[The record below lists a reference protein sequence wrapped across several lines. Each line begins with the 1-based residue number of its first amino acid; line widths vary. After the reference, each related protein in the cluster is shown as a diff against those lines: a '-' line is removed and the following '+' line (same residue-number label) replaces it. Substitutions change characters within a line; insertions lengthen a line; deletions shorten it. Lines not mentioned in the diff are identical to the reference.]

1 MPDQTVDLGISREY
15 LEKYLTHSGL
25 WSTPERRQRN
35 RYVLSPSAYAVSAA
49 QRDNLETLGRAT
61 YKAVE
66 RLQETI
72 AAHAAAAKKTNEHRK
87 LLKLGRRAARGLL
100 DPETDRADIIPPV
113 LKVDL
118 VQHASG
124 CYSIAEVDAYN
135 PRGLGYL
142 ALLEESLPTECRT
155 KRFPGIAL
163 LCEMLLQKGDPG
175 TAWTILLSE
184 YERFYEPAF
193 DILAR
198 SCVERGVQAS
208 IVRERDVA
216 GERGRFVNGPRFHL
230 LLIPE
235 TLDHHP
241 DVRVSLMEL
250 YRKGVLQTFYPPTA
264 YLGSKAYLPFL
275 RTQEGMS
282 TFLPKTSLVSS
293 KDDPAEVLRAGPSVL
308 KGTVSSGMKKVI
320 FSDLEPE
327 RFEKTLAEARA
338 TKTPSW
344 ILQEQ
349 VLTHAVPV
357 VVFDEGGKRIT
368 RDYFLRVVAHITKD
382 GVLDVEVTGRPDRM
396 VHGAPDCIQLPV
408 IFA

>member
-1 MPDQTVDLGISREY
+1 
-15 LEKYLTHSGL
+15 
-25 WSTPERRQRN
+25 
-35 RYVLSPSAYAVSAA
+35 
-49 QRDNLETLGRAT
+49 
-61 YKAVE
+61 
-66 RLQETI
+66 
-72 AAHAAAAKKTNEHRK
+72 
-87 LLKLGRRAARGLL
+87 
-100 DPETDRADIIPPV
+100 
-113 LKVDL
+113 
-118 VQHASG
+118 
-124 CYSIAEVDAYN
+124 
-135 PRGLGYL
+135 
-142 ALLEESLPTECRT
+142 
-155 KRFPGIAL
+155 
-163 LCEMLLQKGDPG
+163 
-175 TAWTILLSE
+175 
-184 YERFYEPAF
+184 
-193 DILAR
+193 
-198 SCVERGVQAS
+198 
-208 IVRERDVA
+208 
-216 GERGRFVNGPRFHL
+216 
-230 LLIPE
+230 
-235 TLDHHP
+235 
-241 DVRVSLMEL
+241 
-250 YRKGVLQTFYPPTA
+250 
-264 YLGSKAYLPFL
+264 
-275 RTQEGMS
+275 MS